1 LRGPIH
7 IKRDQLRVYMA
18 YKEIFTSDAGKIV
31 LEDLEAY
38 CGMEC
43 YVEGNILATAKNAF
57 QRDFLVR
64 IKEMVRRAE
73 GPIEFI
79 DEEK

>member
-1 LRGPIH
+1 
-7 IKRDQLRVYMA
+7 MA

-79 DEEK
+79 LA

>member
-1 LRGPIH
+1 MSPTYVKKDYLP
-7 IKRDQLRVYMA
+7 VYVA
-18 YKEIFTSDAGKIV
+18 YKEVFTSEAGKIV

-64 IKEMVRRAE
+64 IREMVRRAE